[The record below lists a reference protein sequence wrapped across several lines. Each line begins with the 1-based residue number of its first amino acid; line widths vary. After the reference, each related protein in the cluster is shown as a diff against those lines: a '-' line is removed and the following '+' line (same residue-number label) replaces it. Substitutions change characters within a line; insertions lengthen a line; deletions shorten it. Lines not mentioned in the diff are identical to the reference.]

1 MKLVLHRAW
10 PAPTKVMQAGTY
22 DIPREIS
29 LSLAR
34 CARAD
39 ACGDIVTSYEASPS
53 ADTLATLKG
62 ETKEGAT
69 LEPHG
74 AAKEGGPR
82 GAAAFL
88 PEAKETGAAG
98 SASID
103 PPSTGGSP
111 GATTETLSPAKRRG
125 RPASR

>member
-10 PAPTKVMQAGTY
+10 PAPTRIMQAGTY
-22 DIPREIS
+22 DIPRDIS

-39 ACGDIVTSYEASPS
+39 AAGDIVTSYEAAPSPETIS
-53 ADTLATLKG
+53 TLQG

-69 LEPHG
+69 LEPPG
-74 AAKEGGPR
+74 AAKEGEPR

-88 PEAKETGAAG
+88 PETKEQGA
-98 SASID
+98 ASID
-103 PPSTGGSP
+103 PPGI
-111 GATTETLSPAKRRG
+111 TTETLSPAKRRG

>member
-1 MKLVLHRAW
+1 MKLILHRAW
-10 PAPTKVMQAGTY
+10 PSPTKILQAGTY
-22 DIPREIS
+22 EIPRDIS

-39 ACGDIVTSYEASPS
+39 AAGDIVTSYEAAPSPETIS
-53 ADTLATLKG
+53 TLQG

-69 LEPHG
+69 LEPPG
-74 AAKEGGPR
+74 AAKEGEPR

-88 PEAKETGAAG
+88 PEAKEQGA
-98 SASID
+98 ASID
-103 PPSTGGSP
+103 PPGI
-111 GATTETLSPAKRRG
+111 TTETLSPAKRRG

>member
-1 MKLVLHRAW
+1 MKLILHRAW
-10 PAPTKVMQAGTY
+10 SAPTKILQAGTY
-22 DIPREIS
+22 DIPRDIS

-39 ACGDIVTSYEASPS
+39 AAGDIVTSYEALPS

-88 PEAKETGAAG
+88 PEAKEQGA
-98 SASID
+98 ASID
-103 PPSTGGSP
+103 PPGI
-111 GATTETLSPAKRRG
+111 TTETLSPAKRRG